1 MIKIINDVR
10 YFIQSKDL
18 IIWTVCTFHITTFFI
33 NQLKCTTLCK
43 KSVQKADG
51 LKENAIHSL
60 GPLSYARFSQKS
72 KPKLH
77 ACLRKTVANFA

>member
-1 MIKIINDVR
+1 MMSGTLSRLKTLLFELFAHSTLPHFHQSVKIYNTVKS
-10 YFIQSKDL
+10 QSKRQTD
-18 IIWTVCTFHITTFFI
+18 W
-33 NQLKCTTLCK
+33 K
-43 KSVQKADG
+43 KMQ
-51 LKENAIHSL
+51 IHSL